1 MREPK
6 SEISAT
12 LSLQR
17 LLRTGLVL
25 GLMLAIGACAS
36 GRDELDAARGGAG
49 VVYERAR
56 KALDNQDYENAI
68 RVYEALV
75 ARYPFGP
82 EARQA
87 RLDLIYAYYKGRET
101 ESALDQADTF
111 MRENPTHPRLDYA
124 WYVKGLVDFERSAN
138 FIERWFNVDL
148 DERPPQ
154 TALRAFNSFR
164 KVVEDYPRSEYAH
177 DARRRMIHLRNR
189 LADYEIYVARHY
201 MERGAWVGASRRAKE
216 AIEQY
221 DGAPAV
227 RDALEILIEC
237 YDRLEMKELAD
248 QTREIYA
255 ANYGGVAEKV
265 VPIKKPW
272 WKIWG

>member
-1 MREPK
+1 MT
-6 SEISAT
+6 SV
-12 LSLQR
+12 QR

-25 GLMLAIGACAS
+25 GLLLAIGACAS
-36 GRDELDAARGGAG
+36 GRDELDTARGGAG

-138 FIERWFNVDL
+138 FIERWFDVDL

-154 TALRAFNSFR
+154 TAQRAFNSFR

-177 DARRRMIHLRNR
+177 DSRRRMIYLRNR

-216 AIEQY
+216 TIEQY

-272 WKIWG
+272 WRIWG